1 MLFCACVSTWEMCA
15 CQGGFRVFS
24 GGGNGSVFVQYII
37 ALSMRCVEDYA
48 NRKIRQ
54 RSHLKKESY
63 KKRSCMEVNIV
74 YGRYSQS
81 IHWRMNSTLKHCD
94 NVEFAYIV
102 HRTGPFPASW
112 VVVPPI
118 FIIFVP
124 LHAVNVS
131 RGSELKG
138 QHSVNSTWLLET
150 SVCLPINRAVSR
162 HPSCLQLFFRVM
174 SHPLWNVSIDFYRD
188 EWGPSESICLFQKVR
203 DKGQWVI

>member
-1 MLFCACVSTWEMCA
+1 MFLPERCVLVGED
-15 CQGGFRVFS
+15 S
-24 GGGNGSVFVQYII
+24 GCFLAEVTAALTFFVQYII

-102 HRTGPFPASW
+102 HRTGPFPAS
-112 VVVPPI
+112 
-118 FIIFVP
+118 
-124 LHAVNVS
+124 
-131 RGSELKG
+131 
-138 QHSVNSTWLLET
+138 
-150 SVCLPINRAVSR
+150 
-162 HPSCLQLFFRVM
+162 
-174 SHPLWNVSIDFYRD
+174 
-188 EWGPSESICLFQKVR
+188 
-203 DKGQWVI
+203 